1 MVIQLDEQRALPE
14 LSDAAADRTLW
25 GSKAANLAVAAAAGF
40 RVPQGFV
47 ITDDAL
53 AELGRRFDEAVAG
66 TAAHLGNGR
75 FAVRS
80 SGSAEDLA
88 DASYAGLYETLLD
101 VEIPDLAKAIRSV
114 FASAATERV
123 SAYESGR
130 SPVARS
136 PMAVLVQTMVAP
148 VAAGVAF
155 SANPLTG
162 TRDEAVVSAVRGLA
176 EPLVSGEATAE
187 QWIVK
192 HGHAH
197 RAQNHDVLSPAE
209 AIAVAELAYQAE
221 GVFGSPQDIEWAIDD
236 GGRLFLIQARPMTAL
251 PEPVDWTPP
260 GPGLW
265 SRNFRLGEWLP
276 EAMTPLFAE
285 WIIPRLEAGY
295 LAGMWASARVKVP
308 FPYATVNG
316 WYYNTTPTPS
326 APTLW
331 HVLIDSRGRA
341 PWFLY
346 NVLARVSSNPPAADH
361 ATLRGM
367 EADWRERILPTYRA
381 FVESAAA
388 PTTVSEAEELVDHIC
403 SLAGQYLWSLAVV
416 GGSAWKME
424 GALSTFWSKH
434 LASRL
439 DGTAAGEAGAQALLR
454 GLTRTETTPP
464 AHAVYSL
471 DWYFPTAGEHSS
483 PQTTAPERAP
493 GDRARIDALPQKRS
507 DVEAAARAA
516 LSDRPR
522 LVVRFDALVEVAQR
536 YAILREEQ
544 TRDLTLGWPLLRQCA
559 QHIGQELT
567 TARAIADPD
576 DVFFLTHNELRD
588 PTTDHHEHAVRRRA
602 GWERQRRLDAPLTLG
617 TPPRLIGDPIARAVN
632 RARGT
637 TPLPDGVI
645 VGHPASV
652 GRATGTVRVVTGP
665 EDFAD
670 FRSGDIL
677 VAKATAPAWT
687 QLFSLAAAVVTDGG
701 TLAAHASLIA
711 REYGIPAVVGTG
723 DATARLRTG
732 QTVTVDGGAGTV
744 APVLD

>member
-1 MVIQLDEQRALPE
+1 MDEQQTLPE
-14 LSDAAADRTLW
+14 LSDSAADRAPW
-25 GSKAANLAVAAAAGF
+25 GSKAANLAFAAAAGF
-40 RVPQGFV
+40 RVPPGFV
-47 ITDDAL
+47 ITDDAS
-53 AELGRRFDEAVAG
+53 AELGARFDEAVAV
-66 TAAHLGNGR
+66 AAARLATGR

-88 DASYAGLYETLLD
+88 GASYAGLYETLLD

-114 FASAATERV
+114 FASAAAARV
-123 SAYESGR
+123 SAYESRR
-130 SPVARS
+130 SGVVRS
-136 PMAVLVQTMVAP
+136 PMAVLVQAMVAP

-162 TRDEAVVSAVRGLA
+162 TRDEAVISAVRGLA
-176 EPLVSGEATAE
+176 EPLVSGEAIAD

-209 AIAVAELAYQAE
+209 AIAVAALARRAE
-221 GVFGSPQDIEWAIDD
+221 EVFGSPQDIEWAIDEA
-236 GGRLFLIQARPMTAL
+236 GRLFLIQARPMTAL
-251 PEPVDWTPP
+251 PELVDWIPP

-295 LAGMWASARVKVP
+295 LAEMWTSARVQVP

-316 WYYNTTPTPS
+316 WYYNATPTPS
-326 APTLW
+326 ARTLW

-346 NVLARVSSNPPAADH
+346 NVLARVSSNPPAADR
-361 ATLRGM
+361 AILRGM
-367 EADWRERILPTYRA
+367 EADWRERILPTYRS
-381 FVESAAA
+381 FVESAAK
-388 PTTVSEAEELVDHIC
+388 PTTASEAEELVDHIC

-424 GALSTFWSKH
+424 GALSTFWAEH
-434 LASRL
+434 LDSRL
-439 DGTAAGEAGAQALLR
+439 DGTAAGEAGPQALLR
-454 GLTRTETTPP
+454 GLTRTEASPP
-464 AHAVYSL
+464 DHAVYSL
-471 DWYFPTAGEHSS
+471 DWYFPTAGERAAA
-483 PQTTAPERAP
+483 QTTVLARAP
-493 GDRARIDALPQKRS
+493 GDRARIDALPETRS
-507 DVEAAARAA
+507 EVEAAARAA

-522 LVVRFDALVEVAQR
+522 LRARFDALVEVAQR

-567 TARAIADPD
+567 TPRAIAGPD
-576 DVFFLTHNELRD
+576 DVFFLTHDELRD
-588 PTTDHHEHAVRRRA
+588 PTTDHHVHAARRRV
-602 GWERQRRLDAPLTLG
+602 GWEKQRRLDAPLTLG

-632 RARGT
+632 RARAT

>member
-1 MVIQLDEQRALPE
+1 MDEQQTLPE
-14 LSDAAADRTLW
+14 LSDSAADRAPW
-25 GSKAANLAVAAAAGF
+25 GSKAANLAFAAAAGF
-40 RVPQGFV
+40 RVPPGFV
-47 ITDDAL
+47 ITDDAS
-53 AELGRRFDEAVAG
+53 AELGARFDEAVAV
-66 TAAHLGNGR
+66 AAARLATGR

-88 DASYAGLYETLLD
+88 GASYAGLYETLLD

-114 FASAATERV
+114 FASAAAARV
-123 SAYESGR
+123 SAYESRR
-130 SPVARS
+130 SGVVRS
-136 PMAVLVQTMVAP
+136 PMAVLVQAMVAP

-162 TRDEAVVSAVRGLA
+162 TRDEAVISAVRGLA
-176 EPLVSGEATAE
+176 EPLVSGEAIAD

-209 AIAVAELAYQAE
+209 AIAVAALARRAE
-221 GVFGSPQDIEWAIDD
+221 EVFGSPQDIEWAIDEA
-236 GGRLFLIQARPMTAL
+236 GRLFLIQARPMTAL
-251 PEPVDWTPP
+251 PELVDWIPP

-295 LAGMWASARVKVP
+295 LAEMWTSARVQVP

-316 WYYNTTPTPS
+316 WYYNATPTPS
-326 APTLW
+326 ARTLW

-346 NVLARVSSNPPAADH
+346 NVLARVSSNPPAADR
-361 ATLRGM
+361 AILRGM
-367 EADWRERILPTYRA
+367 EADWRERILPTYRS
-381 FVESAAA
+381 FVESAAK
-388 PTTVSEAEELVDHIC
+388 PTTASEAEELVDHIC

-424 GALSTFWSKH
+424 GALSTFWAEH
-434 LASRL
+434 LDSRL
-439 DGTAAGEAGAQALLR
+439 DGTAAGEAGPQALLR
-454 GLTRTETTPP
+454 GLTRTEASPP
-464 AHAVYSL
+464 DHAVYSL
-471 DWYFPTAGEHSS
+471 DWYFPTAGERAAA
-483 PQTTAPERAP
+483 QTTVLARAP
-493 GDRARIDALPQKRS
+493 GDRARIDALPETRS
-507 DVEAAARAA
+507 EVEAAARAA

-522 LVVRFDALVEVAQR
+522 LRARFDALVEVAQR

-567 TARAIADPD
+567 TPRAIAGPD
-576 DVFFLTHNELRD
+576 DVFFLTHDELRD
-588 PTTDHHEHAVRRRA
+588 PTTDHHVHAARRRV
-602 GWERQRRLDAPLTLG
+602 GWEKQRRLDAPLTLG
-617 TPPRLIGDPIARAVN
+617 TPPRLIGHPIARAVN
-632 RARGT
+632 RARAT

>member
-1 MVIQLDEQRALPE
+1 MVQLDEQQTLPE
-14 LSDAAADRTLW
+14 LSDSAADRAPW
-25 GSKAANLAVAAAAGF
+25 GSKAANLAFAAAAGF
-40 RVPQGFV
+40 RVPPGFV
-47 ITDDAL
+47 ITDDAS
-53 AELGRRFDEAVAG
+53 AELGARFDEAVAV
-66 TAAHLGNGR
+66 AAARLATGR

-88 DASYAGLYETLLD
+88 GASYAGLYETLLD

-114 FASAATERV
+114 FASAAAARV
-123 SAYESGR
+123 SAYESRR
-130 SPVARS
+130 SGVVRS
-136 PMAVLVQTMVAP
+136 PMAVLVQAMVAP

-162 TRDEAVVSAVRGLA
+162 TRDEAVISAVRGLA
-176 EPLVSGEATAE
+176 EPLVSGEAIAD

-209 AIAVAELAYQAE
+209 AIAVAALARRAE
-221 GVFGSPQDIEWAIDD
+221 EVFGSPQDIEWAIDEA
-236 GGRLFLIQARPMTAL
+236 GRLFLIQARPMTAL
-251 PEPVDWTPP
+251 PELVDWIPP

-295 LAGMWASARVKVP
+295 LAEMWTSARVQVP

-316 WYYNTTPTPS
+316 WYYNATPTPS
-326 APTLW
+326 ARTLW

-346 NVLARVSSNPPAADH
+346 NVLARVSSNPPAADR
-361 ATLRGM
+361 AILRGM
-367 EADWRERILPTYRA
+367 EADWRERILPTYRS
-381 FVESAAA
+381 FVESAAK
-388 PTTVSEAEELVDHIC
+388 PTTASEAEELVDHIC

-424 GALSTFWSKH
+424 GALSTFWAEH
-434 LASRL
+434 LDSRL
-439 DGTAAGEAGAQALLR
+439 DGTAAGEAGPQALLR
-454 GLTRTETTPP
+454 GLTRTEASPP
-464 AHAVYSL
+464 DHAVYSL
-471 DWYFPTAGEHSS
+471 DWYFPTAGERAAA
-483 PQTTAPERAP
+483 QTTVLARAP
-493 GDRARIDALPQKRS
+493 GDRARIDALPETRS
-507 DVEAAARAA
+507 EVEAAARAA

-522 LVVRFDALVEVAQR
+522 LRARFDALVEVAQR

-567 TARAIADPD
+567 TPRAIAGPD
-576 DVFFLTHNELRD
+576 DVFFLTHDELRD
-588 PTTDHHEHAVRRRA
+588 PTTDHHVHAARRRV
-602 GWERQRRLDAPLTLG
+602 GWEKQRRLDAPLTLG

-632 RARGT
+632 RARAT

>member
-1 MVIQLDEQRALPE
+1 LDEQQTLPE
-14 LSDAAADRTLW
+14 LSDSAADRAPW
-25 GSKAANLAVAAAAGF
+25 GSKAANLAFAAAAGF
-40 RVPQGFV
+40 RVPPGFV
-47 ITDDAL
+47 ITDDAS
-53 AELGRRFDEAVAG
+53 AELGARFDEAVAV
-66 TAAHLGNGR
+66 AAARLATGR

-88 DASYAGLYETLLD
+88 GASYAGLYETLLD

-114 FASAATERV
+114 FASAAAARV
-123 SAYESGR
+123 SAYESRR
-130 SPVARS
+130 SGVVRS
-136 PMAVLVQTMVAP
+136 PMAVLVQAMVAP

-162 TRDEAVVSAVRGLA
+162 TRDEAVISAVRGLA
-176 EPLVSGEATAE
+176 EPLVSGEAIAD

-209 AIAVAELAYQAE
+209 AIAVAALARRAE
-221 GVFGSPQDIEWAIDD
+221 EVFGSPQDIEWAIDEA
-236 GGRLFLIQARPMTAL
+236 GRLFLIQARPMTAL
-251 PEPVDWTPP
+251 PELVDWIPP

-295 LAGMWASARVKVP
+295 LAEMWTSARVQVP

-316 WYYNTTPTPS
+316 WYYNATPTPS
-326 APTLW
+326 ARTLW

-346 NVLARVSSNPPAADH
+346 NVLARVSSNPPAADR
-361 ATLRGM
+361 AILRGM
-367 EADWRERILPTYRA
+367 EADWRERILPTYRS
-381 FVESAAA
+381 FVESAAK
-388 PTTVSEAEELVDHIC
+388 PTTASEAEELVDHIC

-424 GALSTFWSKH
+424 GALSTFWAEH
-434 LASRL
+434 LDSRL
-439 DGTAAGEAGAQALLR
+439 DGTAAGEAGPQALLR
-454 GLTRTETTPP
+454 GLTRTEASPP
-464 AHAVYSL
+464 DHAVYSL
-471 DWYFPTAGEHSS
+471 DWYFPTAGERAAA
-483 PQTTAPERAP
+483 QTTVLARAP
-493 GDRARIDALPQKRS
+493 GDRARIDALPETRS
-507 DVEAAARAA
+507 EVEAAARAA

-522 LVVRFDALVEVAQR
+522 LRARFDALVEVAQR

-567 TARAIADPD
+567 TPRAIAGPD
-576 DVFFLTHNELRD
+576 DVFFLTHDELRD
-588 PTTDHHEHAVRRRA
+588 PTTDHHVHAARRRV
-602 GWERQRRLDAPLTLG
+602 GWEKQRRLDAPLTLG

-632 RARGT
+632 RARAT